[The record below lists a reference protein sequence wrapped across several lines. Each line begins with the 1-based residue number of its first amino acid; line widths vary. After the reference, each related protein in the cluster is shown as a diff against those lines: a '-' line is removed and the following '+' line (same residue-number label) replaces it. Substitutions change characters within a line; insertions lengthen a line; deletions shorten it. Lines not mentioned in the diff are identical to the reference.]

1 VSKLDWLALL
11 LILTSLVVLGG
22 LMLLISFVAYDA
34 IGEIL
39 DIVWG
44 GNASGGNAESPP
56 PSPTLTQDGDQE
68 DVLVMSEDLWTYGPY
83 LSLKEE

>member
-1 VSKLDWLALL
+1 VSKLDWLDLL

-39 DIVWG
+39 DIIWG
-44 GNASGGNAESPP
+44 GNASGGNAESP
-56 PSPTLTQDGDQE
+56 L
-68 DVLVMSEDLWTYGPY
+68 LALLLLRMAIRRMFW
-83 LSLKEE
+83 